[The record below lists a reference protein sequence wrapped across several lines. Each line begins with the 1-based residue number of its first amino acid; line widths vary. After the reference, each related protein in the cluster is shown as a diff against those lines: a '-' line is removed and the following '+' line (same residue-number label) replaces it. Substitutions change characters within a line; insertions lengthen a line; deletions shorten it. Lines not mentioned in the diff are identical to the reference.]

1 MNATLQQAAD
11 QVRGIPLGELLNWH
25 GFKITKEGVSI
36 RARNKHHNIVV
47 TGSKWFDNK
56 AGVGGA
62 GAIDLQMHLCGG
74 DFQTTCHVLAEGF
87 RPTGAGLVFS
97 TGKKSDDRRRP
108 FEELA
113 AQYAVPSVG
122 NWPVARDYLV
132 ETRKI
137 DAALVDELHERGAI
151 YANNHRPNPGIVF
164 LHRSQHG
171 KVEGATLRDTRH
183 ESSFRPCLGNKLSAW
198 FVVGDLAK
206 AQTVVAVESPIEAM
220 SYHTLFAGRNDPL
233 AMVSC
238 SGSFVPEELMF
249 QAYDRRQSFVVALN
263 NDDAGEFGWQKAWDS
278 TTDWTGFKISAACPQ
293 LKDWNADLT
302 ASVRQTENI
311 RKSVALK
318 I

>member
-1 MNATLQQAAD
+1 MSAATQKAAD

-25 GFKITKEGVSI
+25 GFKIKKEGTSI
-36 RARNKHHNIVV
+36 RARSKHHNIVV
-47 TGSKWFDNK
+47 TGNRWFDNK

-87 RPTGAGLVFS
+87 RPTGAGLVFPPNRNPS
-97 TGKKSDDRRRP
+97 DRRRP

-113 AQYAVPSVG
+113 SQYAVPSVG

-132 ETRKI
+132 ETRKVDPVI
-137 DAALVDELHERGAI
+137 VDELHERGSI
-151 YANNHRPNPGIVF
+151 YANNHRPNPGLVF
-164 LHRSQHG
+164 LHRTSHG

-198 FVVGDLAK
+198 FSIGDLAS
-206 AQTVVAVESPIEAM
+206 AQTIVAVESPIEAL

-233 AMVSC
+233 AIVSC
-238 SGSFVPEELMF
+238 SGSFVPEDLMF

-263 NDDAGEFGWQKAWDS
+263 NDEAGELGWQKAWDG
-278 TTDWTGFKISAACPQ
+278 TTEWTGFKISSACPQ
-293 LKDWNADLT
+293 CNDWNADLV
-302 ASVRQTENI
+302 ASRRVPNGQRNG
-311 RKSVALK
+311 LHL
-318 I
+318 

>member
-1 MNATLQQAAD
+1 MSTAVQQVAD

-25 GFKITKEGVSI
+25 GFKITKEGASI
-36 RARNKHHNIVV
+36 RARNKNHNIVV
-47 TGSKWFDNK
+47 TGNKWFDNK
-56 AGVGGA
+56 SGVGGA

-74 DFQTTCHVLAEGF
+74 DFQTTCHILAEGF
-87 RPTGAGLVFS
+87 RPTGAGLVFPA
-97 TGKKSDDRRRP
+97 GKSSSDRRRP
-108 FEELA
+108 FGELA
-113 AQYAVPSVG
+113 AQYAVPSMG
-122 NWPVARDYLV
+122 NWLVARDYLV

-137 DAALVDELHERGAI
+137 DPAIVDELHGRGSI

-198 FVVGDLAK
+198 FSIGDLAK
-206 AQTVVAVESPIEAM
+206 AQTVVAVESPIEAL
-220 SYHTLFAGRNDPL
+220 SYHSLFAGRTDPL
-233 AMVSC
+233 AIVSC

-263 NDDAGEFGWQKAWDS
+263 NDGAGEFGWQKAWDS
-278 TTDWTGFKISAACPQ
+278 TTEWTGFKISSACPQ
-293 LKDWNADLT
+293 QKDWNDDLT

-311 RKSVALK
+311 RKSAALK
-318 I
+318 V